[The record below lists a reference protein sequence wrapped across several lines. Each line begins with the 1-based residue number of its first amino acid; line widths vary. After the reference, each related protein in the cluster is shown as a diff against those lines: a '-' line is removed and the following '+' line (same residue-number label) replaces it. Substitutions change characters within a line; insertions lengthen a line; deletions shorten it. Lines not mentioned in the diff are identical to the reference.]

1 MNWQDETFAVSGATG
16 FIGGRLVER
25 LVLDKGAAVRCLVRG
40 YTRCASLSRMNVELM
55 RCGLMDAE
63 AQAQAM
69 RGCAAV
75 LHCAYDWRTEGDGGR
90 RVNVEGTLN
99 LYRAASRAGCRRFV
113 HLSTT
118 AVHGYGHGVGE
129 IDEDYP
135 LSTSKRPYIANKVAI
150 ENALRRAAG
159 ERGAAPL
166 AILRPAIVF
175 GPGYN
180 AWATQIVDGLR
191 SGSQALVNGG
201 RGTCNVTSVD
211 TLLDAMLLCSER
223 EEAAGRTFFVTDG
236 TPMSWC
242 EYVGALAGLCG
253 VDIGTVPEFS
263 LEEIMAAEGQR
274 NRPAT
279 LRSVFADPSIRGRF
293 DEVPWLSAA
302 YDLIRPVARRLRR
315 FGAHKGA
322 GPAAPGEPAGRPPAG
337 VKLGHALVR
346 AGTTTY
352 SIERIRA
359 ALSFRP
365 QVGFEE
371 AIRRTAAWLRFARL
385 ID

>member
-1 MNWQDETFAVSGATG
+1 
-16 FIGGRLVER
+16 
-25 LVLDKGAAVRCLVRG
+25 
-40 YTRCASLSRMNVELM
+40 MNVELV

-75 LHCAYDWRTEGDGGR
+75 FHCAYDWRTEGDGGR
-90 RVNVEGTLN
+90 HVNVDGTLN
-99 LYRAASRAGCRRFV
+99 LYRAASEAGCRRFI
-113 HLSTT
+113 HLST
-118 AVHGYGHGVGE
+118 ASVHGYDAAGE

-159 ERGAAPL
+159 ERGAAGQGGAAGERGAASL

-180 AWATQIVDGLR
+180 AWTTQIVDGLR

-201 RGTCNVTSVD
+201 SGTCNVTYVD
-211 TLLDAMLLCSER
+211 NLVDAMLLCSER
-223 EEAAGRTFFVTDG
+223 EEAVGRTFFVTDG
-236 TPMSWC
+236 TPMSWR

-253 VDIGTVPEFS
+253 VDMGAVPEFS
-263 LEEIMAAEGQR
+263 LEEIVAADSQR
-274 NRPAT
+274 NRPPT
-279 LRSVFADPSIRGRF
+279 LRSVLGDPSVRGRF
-293 DEVPWLSAA
+293 DQVPWISAA
-302 YDLIRPVARRLRR
+302 YRFLRPVARRLRR
-315 FGAHKGA
+315 FGARSGA
-322 GPAAPGEPAGRPPAG
+322 GPAAPGEPTRRPPAG
-337 VKLGHALVR
+337 VRLGHALVR
-346 AGTTTY
+346 AGTATY

-359 ALSFRP
+359 ALGFRP
-365 QVGFEE
+365 RVGFEE
-371 AIRRTAAWLRFARL
+371 AMRRTAAWLRFARR